1 MSKTAS
7 LHLAYM
13 DTCGP
18 IPTLLIHGFMLS
30 KTIWGPQYDDL
41 YDMTR
46 IIAPDLP
53 GHGHSD
59 TVKVI
64 TVASMAQQCRQLL
77 KTLDI
82 NTPIVVG
89 GLSMGGFVALEFYRQ
104 FKEQV
109 AGLMLIS
116 TRATADSA
124 AAQAKRNQHIA
135 LVKKQ
140 GVSAL
145 TDELL
150 PLLLAPESYKT
161 MPELSEALRQ
171 ISDSTS
177 AAGTIGSLQA
187 MRERPAALPWLDQID
202 IPTLIIHGQQ
212 DQLIPLAEAEEMY
225 DKIRTAE
232 LYAIPAAG
240 HMPNLEQAEL
250 FNDLVAE
257 FLEGL

>member
-1 MSKTAS
+1 MSKTTP
-7 LHLAYM
+7 LHLAFM

-18 IPTLLIHGFMLS
+18 IPTLLIHGFMLN

-41 YDMTR
+41 YDTTR

-59 TVKVI
+59 TAEVMS
-64 TVASMAQQCRQLL
+64 VATMAQQCHQLL
-77 KTLDI
+77 ESLHI
-82 NTPIVVG
+82 QTPIVVG
-89 GLSMGGFVALEFYRQ
+89 GLSMGGYVALEYYRQ

-109 AGLMLIS
+109 AGLMLVS
-116 TRATADSA
+116 TRASADSA
-124 AAQAKRNQHIA
+124 EVQAKRNQHIA
-135 LVKKQ
+135 LVKEQ

-145 TDELL
+145 TNELL
-150 PLLLAPESYKT
+150 PLLLAPESYDT
-161 MPELSEALRQ
+161 MPALVEALRQ

-177 AAGTIGSLQA
+177 AAGTIGGLQA
-187 MRERPAALPWLDQID
+187 MRDRPAALPWLDQID

-212 DQLIPLAEAEEMY
+212 DQLIALTEAEEMY
-225 DKIRTAE
+225 DKIATAE

-257 FLEGL
+257 FLDGL